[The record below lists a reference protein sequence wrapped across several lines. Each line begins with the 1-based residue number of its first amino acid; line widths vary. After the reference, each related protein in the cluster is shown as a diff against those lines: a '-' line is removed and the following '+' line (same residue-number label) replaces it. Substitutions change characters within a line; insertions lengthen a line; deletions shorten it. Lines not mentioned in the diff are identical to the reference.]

1 MNVYLEIF
9 GYIGTALVLISMMM
23 TSVVKLRLF
32 NTIGSAISMTYSILC
47 GAWPVVFLNG
57 GLIIINLYQL
67 IRLKKTK
74 VVFTSVEVSPED
86 RSLAYFLQRCA
97 DDIAQSFPDYTFC
110 HGENTQAYMIL
121 EGLEPVGVTIGQREG
136 STFVIELDYVT
147 RKYRDCSIANFVF
160 AEMKQAGITTV
171 VADNTS
177 ALHAP
182 YLKKMGFQ
190 KLDGRQ
196 IKKL

>member
-1 MNVYLEIF
+1 MNIYLEIF
-9 GYIGTALVLISMMM
+9 GYIGTALVLLSMMM

-57 GLIIINLYQL
+57 GLIIINIYQL
-67 IRLKKTK
+67 IRLNKTK
-74 VVFTSVEVSPED
+74 VVFTRVKVGSD
-86 RSLAYFLQRCA
+86 DLLLAHFLQKCR
-97 DDIAQSFPDYTFC
+97 DDIAQSFPDFHFAPSDKTEV
-110 HGENTQAYMIL
+110 HMVL
-121 EGLEPVGVTIGQREG
+121 DGLEPVGVTVGERDG

-160 AEMKQAGITTV
+160 GEMKQSGITTV

-182 YLKKMGFQ
+182 YLKKMGFEKQ
-190 KLDGRQ
+190 NGKQ